1 MTFKE
6 SYKKLTKDGKKVID
20 QLDGT
25 NDAESAEKIEKI
37 ANDYSKLKESEQAF
51 IDKIYF
57 HIAMEINCID
67 TILEKWNSSIENNN
81 VKESLVAQRK
91 LLEKGYI
98 SELRY
103 TIDDTLKA
111 TYQEVLVYKNYLESS
126 REDYCLM
133 GLAFLSKL
141 QGNNISGENV
151 GNTGGFQGK
160 GNIINI
166 QGDLNFK

>member
-25 NDAESAEKIEKI
+25 NDAESAKKLS
-37 ANDYSKLKESEQAF
+37 NDYSNLVKSEQAF
-51 IDKIYF
+51 INKIYYDVV
-57 HIAMEINCID
+57 MEIDYIEA
-67 TILEKWNSSIENNN
+67 ILKKWNSSIENNN

-111 TYQEVLVYKNYLESS
+111 TYQEVLGYKNYLESS

-141 QGNNISGENV
+141 QRNNISGGNV

>member
-6 SYKKLTKDGKKVID
+6 FYKKLTEEGKKIID

-37 ANDYSKLKESEQAF
+37 ANDYSKLKQSEQAF

-67 TILEKWNSSIENNN
+67 TILKKWDSSIENKN
-81 VKESLVAQRK
+81 VKDSLVAQRK

-98 SELRY
+98 PELRY

-111 TYQEVLVYKNYLESS
+111 TYQEVLGYRNYLESS

-141 QGNNISGENV
+141 QENNISDGNI
-151 GNTGGFQGK
+151 GNTGGFQ
-160 GNIINI
+160 NNTINI
-166 QGDLNFK
+166 KGDLNFK

>member
-6 SYKKLTKDGKKVID
+6 SYKKLTEAGKKIID

-25 NDAESAEKIEKI
+25 NDAESAEKI
-37 ANDYSKLKESEQAF
+37 ADQYSKLKKSERLS
-51 IDKIYF
+51 IDKMYEDVE
-57 HIAMEINCID
+57 MEIDYID
-67 TILEKWNSSIENNN
+67 AILKKWNSSIENNN

-103 TIDDTLKA
+103 TIDDTLIE
-111 TYQEVLVYKNYLESS
+111 TYQKVLGYKNYLESS
-126 REDYCLM
+126 RVDYALM

-141 QGNNISGENV
+141 QGNNISGGNV
-151 GNTGGFQGK
+151 GNTGGTQIGTQNNTTY
-160 GNIINI
+160 NIYNTNI
-166 QGDLNFK
+166 

>member
-6 SYKKLTKDGKKVID
+6 SYNKLTKAGKKVID

-25 NDAESAEKIEKI
+25 NDAESAKKLS
-37 ANDYSKLKESEQAF
+37 NDYSNLVKSEQAF
-51 IDKIYF
+51 INKIYYDVV
-57 HIAMEINCID
+57 MEIDYIEA
-67 TILEKWNSSIENNN
+67 ILKKWNSSIENNN

-91 LLEKGYI
+91 LLEKSYI

-141 QGNNISGENV
+141 QRNNISGGNV

>member
-6 SYKKLTKDGKKVID
+6 SYNNLTEDGKKIID

-25 NDAESAEKIEKI
+25 NDAESAEKI
-37 ANDYSKLKESEQAF
+37 ADQYLKLKKSERLS
-51 IDKIYF
+51 IDKMYEDVV
-57 HIAMEINCID
+57 MEINCID

-141 QGNNISGENV
+141 QRNNISGGNV